1 MKKYALMLCALLAL
15 PVMAQKYTVKGNAP
29 EGAKK
34 VYLYH
39 VGEKEQ
45 LDSVEVKDGKFEFAG
60 DANGDIFAYVM
71 SSRQFAVPLM
81 LDGNV
86 TVDFKTG
93 RPSGSAENDGIGL
106 WGEKISRERNKI
118 GALNEAYDKYTKAG
132 QQVPDSVKKRVQ
144 KEYWAIENKI
154 VDLTKECC
162 EQNRNM
168 KFPALFLTRV
178 YSRMDREQLI
188 KLVEEGNPVYMTT
201 SIANGIKSRMEAWK
215 RQKVGTM
222 FTDLEMQD
230 TDGKTHKLSEYV
242 GKGKYVLIDFWASWC
257 GPCRKSMPAVK
268 KLYDTYK
275 DKGFDIVGLSFDNNK
290 DNWVAAIKKLE
301 LPWHH
306 LSDLKGWQS
315 IAASTYGI
323 DAIPATL
330 LIGPDGKIVASNLGA
345 EGVEEKLKELLK

>member
-15 PVMAQKYTVKGNAP
+15 PVMAQKYTVKGDAP
-29 EGAKK
+29 EGAQKI
-34 VYLYH
+34 YLYH
-39 VGEKEQ
+39 VGQQQQ
-45 LDSVEVKDGKFEFAG
+45 LDSVEVKNGKFEFAG
-60 DANGDIFAYVM
+60 DANGEIFAYVM

-86 TVDFKTG
+86 TIDFKTG

-106 WGEKISRERNKI
+106 WDEKISRERNKI
-118 GALNEAYDKYTKAG
+118 GSLNEAYNKYTKAG
-132 QQVPDSVKKRVQ
+132 QQIPDSVKERVR
-144 KEYWAIENKI
+144 KEYWDIENKI

-162 EQNRNM
+162 EQNKNM

-178 YSRMDREQLI
+178 YSRMDREELI
-188 KLVEEGNPVYMTT
+188 KLVEEGNPIYMTT
-201 SIANGIKSRMEAWK
+201 SIANGIKSHMEAWK

-230 TDGKTHKLSEYV
+230 TDGKNHKLSEYV

-257 GPCRKSMPAVK
+257 GPCRQSMPAVK

>member
-1 MKKYALMLCALLAL
+1 
-15 PVMAQKYTVKGNAP
+15 
-29 EGAKK
+29 
-34 VYLYH
+34 
-39 VGEKEQ
+39 
-45 LDSVEVKDGKFEFAG
+45 
-60 DANGDIFAYVM
+60 
-71 SSRQFAVPLM
+71 
-81 LDGNV
+81 
-86 TVDFKTG
+86 
-93 RPSGSAENDGIGL
+93 
-106 WGEKISRERNKI
+106 
-118 GALNEAYDKYTKAG
+118 
-132 QQVPDSVKKRVQ
+132 
-144 KEYWAIENKI
+144 
-154 VDLTKECC
+154 
-162 EQNRNM
+162 M